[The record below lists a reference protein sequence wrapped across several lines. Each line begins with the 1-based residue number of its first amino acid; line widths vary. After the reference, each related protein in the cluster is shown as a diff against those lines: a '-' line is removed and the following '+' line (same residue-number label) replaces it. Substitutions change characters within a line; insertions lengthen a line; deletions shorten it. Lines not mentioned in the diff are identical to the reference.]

1 MSYDWKKTLISPDD
15 SIGKALKII
24 DAQALRI
31 AIVVDENLKLLG
43 IITDGDVRR
52 AILKDLSLETKVS
65 SVMNREPVTLD
76 DASSR
81 DEAQKLM
88 KEHNLLSIPKVK
100 NGILVGL
107 ESFYDP
113 NEIKAYDNPV
123 FIMAGGLGS
132 RLSPLT
138 DNCPKPLLKVGD
150 KPLLEIILNNFMSNG
165 FVNFYIST
173 HYLPKMIRDYFG
185 DGSKWKI
192 NIEYV
197 HEENPLGTAGALGLL
212 PKDVS
217 DLPMIF
223 MNGDILTNVN
233 LEKLLRFHNKEK
245 PAATMC
251 VREHEVK
258 VPYGVVYGKSNQVT
272 GMEEKPIN
280 RYFVNAG
287 IYVLSPNVFKNVK
300 PNSHLDMPTLL
311 QKHINLGNNVKMFPI
326 HEYWLDI
333 GQASDYKKAQQDI
346 KLLSL
351 T

>member
-138 DNCPKPLLKVGD
+138 DNCPKP
-150 KPLLEIILNNFMSNG
+150 S
-165 FVNFYIST
+165 
-173 HYLPKMIRDYFG
+173 
-185 DGSKWKI
+185 
-192 NIEYV
+192 
-197 HEENPLGTAGALGLL
+197 
-212 PKDVS
+212 
-217 DLPMIF
+217 
-223 MNGDILTNVN
+223 
-233 LEKLLRFHNKEK
+233 
-245 PAATMC
+245 
-251 VREHEVK
+251 
-258 VPYGVVYGKSNQVT
+258 
-272 GMEEKPIN
+272 
-280 RYFVNAG
+280 
-287 IYVLSPNVFKNVK
+287 
-300 PNSHLDMPTLL
+300 
-311 QKHINLGNNVKMFPI
+311 
-326 HEYWLDI
+326 
-333 GQASDYKKAQQDI
+333 
-346 KLLSL
+346 
-351 T
+351 